1 MSLIKG
7 LRRMLMR
14 PSFVNNLVTTEATN
28 QPFDEDTQMFDIQ
41 DSPAYRA
48 QEIGLKRGVDKDGTV
63 RDIEASPGSRQR
75 LESCDIGL
83 GMTLNMDW

>member
-1 MSLIKG
+1 MLI
-7 LRRMLMR
+7 R

-28 QPFDEDTQMFDIQ
+28 QPFDEDTWMFGIQ

-48 QEIGLKRGVDKDGTV
+48 QEIGLKRVVDKDGTV
-63 RDIEASPGSRQR
+63 CDIEASPGSRQC

-83 GMTLNMDW
+83 GMTLNI